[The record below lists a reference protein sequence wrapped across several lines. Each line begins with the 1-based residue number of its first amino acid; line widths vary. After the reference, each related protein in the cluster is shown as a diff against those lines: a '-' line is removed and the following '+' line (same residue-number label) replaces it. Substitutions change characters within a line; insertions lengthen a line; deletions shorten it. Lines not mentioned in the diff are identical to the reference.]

1 MWIVLEVSLS
11 ETDSSAP
18 AGDQQPVNG
27 CELRAGSVLAR
38 VYEERGRYLMPVADL
53 RSRSLSELISETK
66 DRWPLV
72 RDWRVVSTR
81 MATTLSALG
90 FFSQIAAG
98 HLVFSNL
105 AQLTNDQIVQEPEK
119 QPDSMPAI
127 LLGDPPTRL
136 LTHTRDGRRFDWL
149 DCRNWC
155 TDAARYLPN
164 WLDEAW
170 LLGDGADTPEIRRR
184 QYLEQRAELVVEI
197 VEGAL
202 RVARG
207 LGCPYLP
214 STVGG
219 IAWQSYW
226 RTRSEERPAPCS
238 GELEEKLLRLALA
251 GPRSVA
257 FMKGRLPAPVHWL
270 DVTQQYT
277 SVMYKYVFPVAVREI
292 VERDSWGDLPKGE
305 PVEGLCALALVET
318 PPGVFAC
325 YESGTLQWP
334 GGRYRTVLAGPE
346 LAYARDR
353 RYLKGVGTYV
363 SYELG
368 APFDEWVRRWRRL
381 RAQAESWTSKAQMA
395 ICKQVGNSLWG
406 RMAARASGYEY
417 TAEIPPRYQWGV
429 RYVSLPSR
437 GRVARVLDLWS
448 LVLAEVEHELLPDTS
463 PACAAWIQS
472 AARVQMDRWIDGIDS
487 RCVYYLMADSIW
499 VDGQGLY
506 QLSHLGA
513 VGDGEPGLLE
523 VESTG
528 TDVVLLSAGAYYWDG
543 ELTLTGLPLRS
554 RAGLAP
560 LLARDLGPKLLTR
573 IGSGDPQRLAVYSQ
587 DYDCRELYR
596 LWQQSWCEEV
606 IHPRVWMDAYPDLTS
621 WPPRP
626 HSKSR

>member
-11 ETDSSAP
+11 ESDSVASA
-18 AGDQQPVNG
+18 GGEQPLNV
-27 CELRAGSVLAR
+27 CEVRAGGVLAR
-38 VYEERGRYLMPVADL
+38 VYEQRGRYLMPVADL
-53 RSRSLSELISETK
+53 RSRSIGELLAETK
-66 DRWPLV
+66 ERWLLV

-81 MATTLSALG
+81 MASTLSALG
-90 FFSQIAAG
+90 FFSEISAG
-98 HLVFSNL
+98 QLVFSNL
-105 AQLTNDQIVQEPEK
+105 AHLTTEPTVQEPAK
-119 QPDSMPAI
+119 QPDRMPAI
-127 LLGDPPTRL
+127 LLGDPPTRI
-136 LTHTRDGRRFDWL
+136 LTVTKDGRRFEWL

-155 TDAARYLPN
+155 TDAVRYLPN
-164 WLDEAW
+164 WLDEEW
-170 LLGDGADTPEIRRR
+170 LPGDGAEMPEHRRR
-184 QYLEQRAELVVEI
+184 QYLESRAELVVEI
-197 VEGAL
+197 LEGAL
-202 RVARG
+202 RVAFG

-238 GELEEKLLRLALA
+238 CDLEAKLLRLAMA

-270 DVTQQYT
+270 DVCQQYT
-277 SVMYKYVFPVAVREI
+277 SVMYRYVFPVAVRQI
-292 VERDSWGDLPKGE
+292 VERTEWGDLPKGE

-318 PPGVFAC
+318 PPGVFPC
-325 YESGTLQWP
+325 YESGQLQWP
-334 GGRYRTVLAGPE
+334 SGRYRTVLAGPE
-346 LAYARDR
+346 LAYARDK
-353 RYLKGVGTYV
+353 RYLRGVGTYII
-363 SYELG
+363 YELG

-381 RAQAESWTSKAQMA
+381 RGQAESWTSKAQVA

-429 RYVSLPSR
+429 RYVSLP
-437 GRVARVLDLWS
+437 GRTRMTKVIDLWS

-487 RCVYYLMADSIW
+487 GSVYYLMADSIW
-499 VDGQGLY
+499 VDSVGLY

-523 VESTG
+523 VESTA
-528 TDVVLLSAGAYYWDG
+528 TDVVLMSAGAYYWDG
-543 ELTLTGLPLRS
+543 ELTLTGLPLRC

-560 LLARDLGPKLLTR
+560 LLARDLGPRLLTR
-573 IGSGDPQRLAVYSQ
+573 IGTGDPERLAVYSQ

-596 LWQQSWCEEV
+596 LWQQSWCDEV
-606 IHPRVWMDAYPDLTS
+606 IHPRVWMDEYPDLAS

-626 HSKSR
+626 HWSRR